1 LQPTPPLEAVIVA
14 DNWNVHCSEGLVRL
28 VAEQEGIDQSTL
40 GKKGKSGILK
50 SMASRTEFLTDQ
62 AHRIR
67 FVYLPKHASWLN
79 PMEIV
84 FGTIQRRVMRH
95 GNFPSLAALENKL
108 TDFINY
114 FHQTFAKPFD
124 WTYTGRPTKAKTRPR
139 PLT

>member
-1 LQPTPPLEAVIVA
+1 LINRRWA
-14 DNWNVHCSEGLVRL
+14 
-28 VAEQEGIDQSTL
+28 
-40 GKKGKSGILK
+40 KKG
-50 SMASRTEFLTDQ
+50 SREFSNPLQ
-62 AHRIR
+62 AEPSFSPTRHIA
-67 FVYLPKHASWLN
+67 FVCHLPKHASWLN